1 MAGAQDN
8 LIHEYRNWVRLF
20 ILIDHGGRQICRDV
34 LFKNE
39 KLLTDG
45 VQLYKKLQPLR
56 SKICQFKSQR
66 QIIFSPSGFTN
77 HNDFDL
83 TLFTRIIEV
92 LFGKKYES
100 LVEDVR
106 NARNQESHRGNKEL
120 SDADIDKL
128 WDRTADM
135 LKKYNFGVSLVDG
148 LKDGDPFSDHR
159 FKDTIIS
166 IQGR

>member
-8 LIHEYRNWVRLF
+8 LIQEYRNWVRLF

-39 KLLTDG
+39 KLPTDG

-66 QIIFSPSGFTN
+66 QIISSPSGFTN
-77 HNDFDL
+77 YNDFDL

-92 LFGKKYES
+92 LFGKKIRIIGGGCEKC
-100 LVEDVR
+100 
-106 NARNQESHRGNKEL
+106 QEPG
-120 SDADIDKL
+120 
-128 WDRTADM
+128 
-135 LKKYNFGVSLVDG
+135 
-148 LKDGDPFSDHR
+148 
-159 FKDTIIS
+159 IS
-166 IQGR
+166 QREQRAL